1 MRRQSFKVCFL
12 KLVFLTSSFN
22 ARRPKKVGNMN
33 KEIIEN
39 GKYVE
44 LTYKVIDKN
53 SGAVLTQVEFP
64 LGYVHGTNE
73 VLAPP
78 VMSELEGKEAGKVIE
93 VPIDCSQLYGPR
105 DESLVITD
113 SIQNVPEEYR
123 QVGMAI
129 LMENDQGKT
138 KSFLVTRVDK
148 KTVTIDGNNPLCGRE
163 VIFRLEILL
172 VREASDEE
180 IEYGGKIEEGPDLD
194 GVEGVTQVPVQ

>member
-1 MRRQSFKVCFL
+1 LRRQSFKVCFL
-12 KLVFLTSSFN
+12 KLVFLTPSSN
-22 ARRPKKVGNMN
+22 ARRPKKVRNMN

-138 KSFLVTRVDK
+138 KSFLVTHVDK

>member
-1 MRRQSFKVCFL
+1 
-12 KLVFLTSSFN
+12 
-22 ARRPKKVGNMN
+22 MN

-78 VMSELEGKEAGKVIE
+78 VMAELEGKEAGKVIE
-93 VPIDCSQLYGPR
+93 VPIDCNQLYGPR

-123 QVGMAI
+123 EVGMAI
-129 LMENDQGKT
+129 LMENEQGKT

-148 KTVTIDGNNPLCGRE
+148 KSVTIDGNNPLCERE

-172 VREASDEE
+172 VRDASDEE
-180 IEYGGKIEEGPDLD
+180 IEYGGKIEEGPDLE
-194 GVEGVTQVPVQ
+194 GVEGVTQVPIQ